1 MPSARKLRCCRG
13 RAASN
18 YEAILYRPDKTR
30 MRSNDRFILRFV
42 FWSFALAV
50 ALTALHHVHE
60 DLPRIVR
67 APTSLL
73 LAPVAAVD
81 GLCYVLGL
89 RGIYRST
96 AAVFVVNLVFS
107 FLLAAAVAAA
117 LRWRRGRSA

>member
-1 MPSARKLRCCRG
+1 M
-13 RAASN
+13 
-18 YEAILYRPDKTR
+18 
-30 MRSNDRFILRFV
+30 